1 MTEPKCPACEAESE
15 DHAATVTGDRE
26 KLTAR
31 LRHGAEVVDWY
42 SHECADTM
50 REAAD
55 ALAAPVE
62 VDEAKLAELADMIDS
77 REWTWSTFG
86 NTLGR
91 QIAELVAE
99 WLRGEGR

>member
-1 MTEPKCPACEAESE
+1 
-15 DHAATVTGDRE
+15 
-26 KLTAR
+26 
-31 LRHGAEVVDWY
+31 
-42 SHECADTM
+42 M